1 MPAQFSIIVPS
12 LDQPDFVEACIKSI
26 LAQEAVEVELL
37 VVDGGSDRP
46 TLEILERY
54 QSAFT
59 SFESRPDRGQV
70 HAINKGLEL
79 ARGKLVSWLNTDD
92 YLEPAA
98 LKTVWTAYEKDSNC
112 PFYFGQGYRSD
123 ATGQHR
129 STFYP
134 HDFRFSRKA
143 LLWGEN
149 FILQPSAF
157 INGDDLKKIG
167 PRLDDSLEYAF
178 DSDLWIK
185 LSALGSPCYLAT
197 PLATSREHD
206 QSKTAQGGWKRFEEI
221 RTLALRH
228 TGCELTPGAFHVL
241 TGILYR
247 QLSDPE
253 IGQRIPAEVLT
264 KAMLLW
270 EQSGIGLRN
279 LSGRSDGFPIA
290 AHNEAPETE
299 KRDESGL
306 ERVATSAMEAVLQAL
321 NISESDRA
329 ARGQQVRELADLL
342 RINKVQAQQLADQ
355 LAELTSLL
363 NRSEADRSARLE
375 TNDRLS
381 SMLRE
386 SEQDR
391 QRRLATADQL
401 ANLLQHSEK
410 DRSERLSTI
419 DNLTKN
425 LRTSEKDRAQRLEN
439 NDRLSR
445 ILAQIHEDLLAKDEA
460 LLERERRLLEKD
472 HELRTKDSRLANKDE
487 TLREKDQQLMAEIA
501 RVRTLERELA
511 FLRLPFWERWGK
523 YIYRFAKKLSEP
535 RKTD

>member
-59 SFESRPDRGQV
+59 SFESGPDRGQV

-92 YLEPAA
+92 YLELAA

-129 STFYP
+129 STIYP
-134 HDFRFSRKA
+134 PDFRFSRKA

-157 INGDDLKKIG
+157 INGVDLKKIG
-167 PRLDDSLEYAF
+167 ARLDDSLEYAF

-206 QSKTAQGGWKRFEEI
+206 QSKTARGGWKRFEEI

-241 TGILYR
+241 AGILYR

-253 IGQRIPAEVLT
+253 VGQRIPAEVLT

-279 LSGRSDGFPIA
+279 LSGRSDGIPIA
-290 AHNEAPETE
+290 THNEATEPE
-299 KRDESGL
+299 KQHESGI

-329 ARGQQVRELADLL
+329 ARGQQVEELSDLL
-342 RINKVQAQQLADQ
+342 RISKGQTQQLADQ

-363 NRSEADRSARLE
+363 NRAEADRSARLE

-419 DNLTKN
+419 DNLTEN
-425 LRTSEKDRAQRLEN
+425 LR
-439 NDRLSR
+439 
-445 ILAQIHEDLLAKDEA
+445 AKDEA
-460 LLERERRLLEKD
+460 LLERER
-472 HELRTKDSRLANKDE
+472 ELRTKDSLQADNDQS
-487 TLREKDQQLMAEIA
+487 LREKDQKLMAEIA
-501 RVRTLERELA
+501 RARTLEKELA